1 MGTRVLVARNHQ
13 IVPVVVVKHLTLASA
28 SISLVSDVNSG
39 GNIVTSDEYFQNFC
53 REIVN
58 RHYFIRSAAIADI
71 LGHLMATAYRQ
82 HLIPLLTQEDS
93 SRAAAQAAIRAA
105 TRNKFKSRIGELQF
119 SLSRYEK
126 SVRATIPIKNGE
138 KIKFL
143 LLLTFDIEAE
153 ADSIILNRILPYV
166 DENKDYFMQ

>member
-1 MGTRVLVARNHQ
+1 M
-13 IVPVVVVKHLTLASA
+13 VPTL
-28 SISLVSDVNSG
+28 LVSGISG
-39 GNIVTSDEYFQNFC
+39 NGKTLITDEYFQNFC

-58 RHYFIRSAAIADI
+58 RHYFIRSAAIADNV
-71 LGHLMATAYRQ
+71 GHIMATACRQ
-82 HLIPLLTQEDS
+82 HMLPLMTQEDS

-105 TRNKFKSRIGELQF
+105 TRNKFKTKIGELQF

-126 SVRATIPIKNGE
+126 LVRATVPIKNGE

-153 ADSIILNRILPYV
+153 ADSIILKRILPYV
-166 DENKDYFMQ
+166 AEDNDKELG

>member
-1 MGTRVLVARNHQ
+1 M
-13 IVPVVVVKHLTLASA
+13 VPTL
-28 SISLVSDVNSG
+28 LVSGISG
-39 GNIVTSDEYFQNFC
+39 NGKTLITDEYFQNFC

-71 LGHLMATAYRQ
+71 VGHLMATSCRQ
-82 HLIPLLTQEDS
+82 HLMPLMTQEDS

-105 TRNKFKSRIGELQF
+105 TRNKFKTKIGELQF

-126 SVRATIPIKNGE
+126 LVRATVPIKNGE

-153 ADSIILNRILPYV
+153 ADSIILKRILPYV
-166 DENKDYFMQ
+166 AENNDFFLQ